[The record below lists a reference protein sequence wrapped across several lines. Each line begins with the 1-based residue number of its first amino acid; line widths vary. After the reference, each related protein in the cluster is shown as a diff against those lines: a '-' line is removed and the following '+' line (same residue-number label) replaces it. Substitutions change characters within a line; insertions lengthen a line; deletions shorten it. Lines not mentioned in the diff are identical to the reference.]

1 MRASPLPALGWGAAI
16 GTLGGLIGL
25 GGAEFR
31 LPVLLGLFALAAHQA
46 VRLNLLMSLATLAA
60 SAVAR
65 FGFASFPAL
74 AGHWPEILALLLAA
88 LTAAWFGA
96 GLLARLD
103 ALRLTRIIAA
113 LLAAIGALLLAEA
126 AAGDALPPGAEPG
139 GWWRAPAGA
148 VAGAGIG
155 LVSSLLGVA
164 GGELIIPTLIFGF
177 GVDIRTAGTAS
188 LIISLPAVAVGV
200 LRHAR
205 AGGYRDRAA
214 VLRIGAPMAAGSVAG
229 AFAGAALLPFVPSA
243 ALKLVLGA
251 ILLASSVKLWRKGA
265 AKAAARAARGAG
277 HLPAQCPNRPE
288 GTRR

>member
-1 MRASPLPALGWGAAI
+1 MTASPLSAALWGAAI

-31 LPVLLGLFALAAHQA
+31 LPLLLGLFALAAHAA

-60 SAVAR
+60 SAAGR

-74 AGHWPEILALLLAA
+74 AGHWPEILALMLAA
-88 LTAAWFGA
+88 MAAAWFGA
-96 GLLARLD
+96 GWLARID
-103 ALRLTRIIAA
+103 ALRLTRIIAV
-113 LLAAIGALLLAEA
+113 LLAAVGVLLLVEA
-126 AAGDALPPGAEPG
+126 VAGDALHLGAEPG

-148 VAGAGIG
+148 VAGVAIG

-205 AGGYRDRAA
+205 AGGYADRAM
-214 VLRIGAPMAAGSVAG
+214 VMGIGVPMALGSVLG
-229 AFAGAALLPFVPSA
+229 ALAAAALLPFVPVG
-243 ALKLVLGA
+243 ALKLILGA
-251 ILLASSVKLWRKGA
+251 ILLSSSVKLWTKGA
-265 AKAAARAARGAG
+265 AKAAAARAAAG
-277 HLPAQCPNRPE
+277 R
-288 GTRR
+288 

>member
-1 MRASPLPALGWGAAI
+1 MTARPIAALGWGAII

-31 LPVLLGLFALAAHQA
+31 LPVLLGLFALPAHAA

-74 AGHWPEILALLLAA
+74 AGHWPEILALMLAA
-88 LTAAWFGA
+88 MLAAWFGA
-96 GLLARLD
+96 GLLARID
-103 ALRLTRIIAA
+103 ALRLTRIIAV
-113 LLAAIGALLLAEA
+113 LLAAIGVLLLAEA
-126 AAGDALPPGAEPG
+126 IAGDALHLGAEPG
-139 GWWRAPAGA
+139 GWWRAPVGA
-148 VAGAGIG
+148 VAGVGIG

-200 LRHAR
+200 VRHAR
-205 AGGYRDRAA
+205 AGGYRDRAM
-214 VLRIGAPMAAGSVAG
+214 VLGMGLPMAAGSVVG
-229 AFAGAALLPFVPSA
+229 AFAGAALLPFVPA
-243 ALKLVLGA
+243 GALKLILGT
-251 ILLASSVKLWRKGA
+251 ILLASSVKLWRK
-265 AKAAARAARGAG
+265 RAAD
-277 HLPAQCPNRPE
+277 PAA
-288 GTRR
+288 TRVFRST

>member
-1 MRASPLPALGWGAAI
+1 MRTSSLTALGWGGAI

-46 VRLNLLMSLATLAA
+46 VRLNLLVSLVTLGA

-65 FGFASFPAL
+65 LGFGTAPDLWPHA
-74 AGHWPEILALLLAA
+74 PEIAALTLAA
-88 LTAAWFGA
+88 MTAAWFGA
-96 GLLARLD
+96 GLLTRID
-103 ALRLTRIIAA
+103 AVRLTRVIAV
-113 LLAAIGALLLAEA
+113 LLAGIGTLLLVEA
-126 AAGDALPPGAEPG
+126 IAGEALHLGAEPG

-148 VAGAGIG
+148 VAGVVIG

-177 GVDIRTAGTAS
+177 GLDIRAAGSAS
-188 LIISLPAVAVGV
+188 LMVSLPAVAVGV

-205 AGGYRDRAA
+205 AGGYRDRA
-214 VLRIGAPMAAGSVAG
+214 VLRGVAAPMAAGSILGAMAG
-229 AFAGAALLPFVPSA
+229 APLLPFIPVD

-265 AKAAARAARGAG
+265 AKAAAAREAA
-277 HLPAQCPNRPE
+277 AQR
-288 GTRR
+288 

>member
-1 MRASPLPALGWGAAI
+1 M
-16 GTLGGLIGL
+16 LGGLIGL

-31 LPVLLGLFALAAHQA
+31 LPVLLGAFALAAHDA

-60 SAVAR
+60 AAVAR
-65 FGFASFPAL
+65 FGFAAFPAL
-74 AGHWPEILALLLAA
+74 AGHWPEILALMLAA
-88 LTAAWFGA
+88 MLAAWFGA

-103 ALRLTRIIAA
+103 ARRLTRIIAV
-113 LLAAIGALLLAEA
+113 LLAAIGALLLVEA
-126 AAGDALPPGAEPG
+126 VAGEAMQPGAAPG

-148 VAGAGIG
+148 VAGLAIG

-205 AGGYRDRAA
+205 AGGYQDRAMLA
-214 VLRIGAPMAAGSVAG
+214 KIGAPMALGSVAG
-229 AFAGAALLPFVPSA
+229 AFAGAALLPFVPVA
-243 ALKLVLGA
+243 ALKLLLGA
-251 ILLASSVKLWRKGA
+251 ILLAASVKLWRKGA
-265 AKAAARAARGAG
+265 AKAAAARAARSA
-277 HLPAQCPNRPE
+277 
-288 GTRR
+288 